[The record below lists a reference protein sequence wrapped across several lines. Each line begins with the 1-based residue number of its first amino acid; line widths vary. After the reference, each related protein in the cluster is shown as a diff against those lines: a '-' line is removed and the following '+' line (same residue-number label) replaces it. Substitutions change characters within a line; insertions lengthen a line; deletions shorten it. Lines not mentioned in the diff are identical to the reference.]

1 LRIGE
6 GEDLHNSYSG
16 LYDAALTDDALFA
29 LGASAGVQTV
39 VVRPRRKMDFPKLAL
54 DEKRLT
60 AAYTLLYPD
69 AAEDRAAA
77 WLCDNFHLLEQT
89 IRELELTWQRL
100 KELPRMSD
108 GEWAG
113 LPRAYRVAAA
123 VTGHTKGRVTEGS
136 LLSFVNAY
144 QTENPLTMDEIWA
157 LRPAALTALVKLCSM
172 EALECIKR
180 RSLERQAEKAADRL
194 LLAPA
199 AAAAKQIRRLPLKHA
214 AFSARLWVRLR
225 ETDRLDALISELARL
240 DLTPE
245 GVAEQAHR
253 GGMQSAL
260 ILQNAIT
267 AIRELGKSDWE
278 RFFCMASKVEQT
290 LSEDPV
296 YRLMDDPSK
305 SYCRECVKRLAK
317 KTKTAEVSVARTA
330 MALAETGEDERSR
343 HACWWIAGD
352 GMPALKA
359 ALLGSDVRAAIE
371 DSTRQAESTAQKQK
385 EAQTP
390 ATKAVARF
398 PRRNSRNL
406 LIFLG
411 VTLAVQYAI
420 LTLCWAVSGSPWAV
434 LLSIPAGVAGWT
446 IAQDLVI
453 RCASR
458 LVHVRRLPRFA
469 FSDGIPDRCRTLLTV
484 TALVDSPERAKEL
497 VRTLD
502 VHSRA
507 CNREKNIYYC
517 LLCDLPEA
525 KTPTTPEDAAIIKAI
540 REGIAELNE
549 EAGERLFF
557 ALIRPRVKNSQGVY
571 TGHERKR
578 GALMW
583 LNERILSGKG
593 DDIPG
598 GIAYVLTLD
607 ADTRLPHGAAKRLIG
622 AIAHPQNAPAIDES
636 GKLTGHALIAP
647 RVEHTATGAAKSAFA
662 RLFSGSAGLDSYSAA
677 VSEFF
682 FDVFGEGNYCG
693 KGIYDVKAFS
703 AALAGRIKDERVL
716 SHDLLEGCYAKAGF
730 ASDVAV
736 YDDHPARYLPFM
748 KREHRWI
755 RGDWQLLP
763 FIFGKSGLN
772 ALSRYKMTDNLRR
785 SLVMPAA
792 ALVLLF
798 APLVEHAWAYSLI
811 ALLSICMGY
820 LVDMVRDALRTRDA
834 VARLFDSYESVKLAA
849 KKLVFK
855 LSVLPFEG
863 CVALSAIGLS
873 LWRTLVSHKNML
885 QWVTAAQADRTAE
898 RSLAGYYRAMLAA
911 PVTGTALAVLSIR
924 TGAWVSLALS
934 ALWWAGPYLAHA
946 LSRPAQ
952 AAQLSEKDRA
962 YLREIARQSYAF
974 FAENAPNGLPPDN
987 IQIYPKAAPREHTS
1001 PTNIGMALIAP
1012 LCAYFLGIIGEEEL
1026 KERTDR
1032 TLSAVERAEKWHGHL
1047 YNWMDIN
1054 TLRPI
1059 APLFVS
1065 SVDSGNLAASL
1076 LVLQGHFG
1084 GDGLGRRAARLLAD
1098 MDFAKLFDDEV
1109 KLFSIGMDCKSGKLS
1124 NSHYDL
1130 LASEARLLSFVTIAL
1145 GAVDASHW
1153 FRLARPLTA
1162 IDGRRLLISWSGTMF
1177 EYLLPVI
1184 YTGTVKHTLLGESMA
1199 NAVAVQRAA
1208 AKGTPWGVSES
1219 GHYAFDLQM
1228 NYQYRAFGLE
1238 GVGVR
1243 PTRSDRVIAPYATA
1257 LAAMEDP
1264 KAAAENLR
1272 ALEELGARGKYGFY
1286 EALDFTPERV
1296 GSGRRVVMSFM
1307 AHHVGMTLAALANA
1321 LCDNALVKAFMA
1333 VPGVEAASLLL
1344 EEKLPD
1350 RTIIMRQYSRALPQK
1365 ASGTYDEL
1373 APLCVVPEGAYPEFC
1388 FLTGGARIAAATD
1401 GRAKITFKQ
1410 GERKVLFCPFE
1421 EDNVRGE
1428 PSVAIYVNGQPT
1440 FGDAVL
1446 SAHSIAFSKKLD
1458 GLSVKTELLAP
1469 PDETAA
1475 VWLVTVK
1482 NESESEKRA
1491 EVFAYAAVA
1500 LMTLEEYRAHKAFH
1514 KLFITA
1520 QQPDG
1525 NTLFFVKNDRN
1536 SENRAALYARLLCD
1550 GPVEAAT
1557 DRYDCVG
1564 RGNGIKNPAFLHLGV
1579 PKSGVRETPLEPC
1592 ALFRTEAAIA
1602 PGRTK
1607 TFAFV
1612 LAAGDEAEAKR
1623 SMGAYC
1629 SIVDALDALDVC
1641 AMYARARLKFLGL
1654 DGERAN
1660 ALRKRLSALLFPPP
1674 PGQDRLRALQQ
1685 NNLGRHALWRLGISG
1700 DHPVAFAEVE
1710 TAKDYPKAKQL
1721 ADLCRYASLCGEEFD
1736 AVFLSSEPAG
1746 YGRPVAEELCR
1757 ISCGLAR
1764 ARVFSRQDLSE
1775 EEIRLLRALDSS
1787 SDKRPKKREKPK
1799 RMPGGQH
1806 ALAVKTPRLCHFN
1819 GIGGFDGQEYVLR
1832 LKDNL
1837 APAPWSNV
1845 LAMEGFGAIVT
1856 ESGGGFT
1863 WAKNSALF
1871 KLTPHSNDPVDG
1883 RNGETFAIR
1892 DEETGAVFSPVPDGK
1907 GEYTVRHGYGFTEF
1921 TCGKE
1926 ALYTKL
1932 TAFVSKGAKCWK
1944 LELTNPL
1951 SKTRQISVYFCAE
1964 WLLGPSVPDRT
1975 LFAWESGGVLLCRAG
1990 GEKSVAYVCL
2000 DGADWTCSREDF
2012 FGRSAPLLGAELQ
2025 RQMGGGGDACA
2036 AFHKRVAVGP
2046 GETVA
2051 LAVVIGCA
2059 EGEAEA
2065 VRAAKSFEPELE
2077 LKNVRQF
2084 WKEKLGRLRVK
2095 TGNEAFDR
2103 MMNGWLLYQVY
2114 ASRLLSRAGWWQT
2127 GGAFGFRD
2135 QLQDVLALL
2144 EVDPARVREQLLL
2157 CAAHQYESG
2166 DVQHWW
2172 HPPYTGVRTRIS
2184 DDRLFLPY
2192 VAACYAKATGDE
2204 AVFDEVVPYLKDV
2217 PIPENRHDVYHEAEL
2232 SDRRGTLREHCLKAI
2247 WASLRTGEH
2256 GLPLMGAGDW
2266 NDGMDAVGSR
2276 SKGESVWLGWFTA
2289 AVIDAFLPYC
2299 GGEDRKTLKR
2309 KAEELRVA
2317 LDKHGWDG
2325 EWYKRAYF
2333 DDGSPLGSREN
2344 SECRIDLISQ
2354 AWSAL
2359 ADGPKKRVEA
2369 ALSAA
2374 KRLLVDRQAG
2384 IVKLLDPPL
2393 QRQLPKAGYIQSYG
2407 RGLREN
2413 GGQYTH
2419 AAAWL
2424 ILALIKTG
2432 RAEEAAEL
2440 FSMLNPI
2447 RHSDNPIICAI
2458 YRGEPYVMAGDVY
2471 DGDWPGRAGWTWY
2484 TGSAA
2489 WMYRAGLA
2497 LLGLR
2502 KEGGRMWLSGGAE
2515 RFADCE
2521 VEFDGKKVERLEGE
2535 RATNSAPPDE

>member
-1 LRIGE
+1 M
-6 GEDLHNSYSG
+6 HNSYSG

-39 VVRPRRKMDFPKLAL
+39 VVRPRRKMDFPKLSL

-60 AAYTLLYPD
+60 AAYTCLYPD
-69 AAEDRAAA
+69 AAEDKAAA

-89 IRELELTWQRL
+89 IRELELNWQRL
-100 KELPRMSD
+100 RELPRMAD

-123 VTGHTKGRVTEGS
+123 VTGHTKGRVTEGA

-144 QTENPLTMDEIWA
+144 QAENPLTMDEIWA
-157 LRPAALTALVKLCSM
+157 LKPAALTALVKLCSM
-172 EALECIKR
+172 EALECIR
-180 RSLERQAEKAADRL
+180 RQSMERQAEKAADRL
-194 LLAPA
+194 LMAPA
-199 AAAAKQIRRLPLKHA
+199 STAVKNIRRMPLENA

-225 ETDRLDALISELARL
+225 ETDRVDALISELARL

-253 GGMQSAL
+253 GSMQSAL

-278 RFFCMASKVEQT
+278 RFFCMASRVEQT
-290 LSEDPV
+290 LAADPV

-305 SYCRECVKRLAK
+305 SYCRECVKRIAK
-317 KTKTAEVSVARTA
+317 KTRSAEVSVSRTA
-330 MALAETGEDERSR
+330 MALAETGKDERSR
-343 HACWWIAGD
+343 HACWWITGD
-352 GMPALKA
+352 GAPALKA
-359 ALLGSDVRAAIE
+359 ALLGSDVHAAIE
-371 DSTRQAESTAQKQK
+371 DNTQQADSTTKKQE
-385 EAQTP
+385 EARTP
-390 ATKAVARF
+390 STKAVARF

-411 VTLAVQYAI
+411 VTLAVQYVI
-420 LTLCWAVSGSPWAV
+420 LTLCWIISGSAWAM

-469 FSDGIPDRCRTLLTV
+469 FADGIPDKCRTLLTV

-507 CNREKNIYYC
+507 CGREKNIYYC

-525 KTPTTPEDAAIIKAI
+525 KTPKTPEDGPIIKAI
-540 REGIAELNE
+540 REGIAELNQ
-549 EAGERLFF
+549 EAGERLFY
-557 ALIRPRVKNSQGVY
+557 ALIRPRTKNSQGIY

-583 LNERILSGKG
+583 LNDLILSGKC
-593 DDIPG
+593 DDIPSG
-598 GIAYVLTLD
+598 VVYVLTLD

-622 AIAHPQNAPAIDES
+622 ALAHPQNAPEIDKH

-647 RVEHTATGAAKSAFA
+647 RVEHTATGAAKTAFA
-662 RLFSGSAGLDSYSAA
+662 RLFSGNAGLDSYSSA

-682 FDVFGEGNYCG
+682 FDAFGEGNYCG

-703 AALAGRIKDERVL
+703 AVLSGRIKDERVL

-792 ALVLLF
+792 AAVLLF
-798 APLVEHAWAYSLI
+798 APLVENAWGYAVI

-820 LVDMVRDALRTRDA
+820 LVDMFRDALRTRDA

-849 KKLVFK
+849 WRLLFK
-855 LSVLPFEG
+855 LSVLPYEG
-863 CVALSAIGLS
+863 CMALSAIGLS

-911 PVTGTALAVLSIR
+911 PVVGTALAVISILN
-924 TGAWVSLALS
+924 GAWISLALS
-934 ALWWAGPYLAHA
+934 ALWWMGPYFACT
-946 LSRPAQ
+946 LSKPAQ
-952 AAQLSEKDRA
+952 GPKLSEEDRA
-962 YLREIARQSYAF
+962 YLLEIARQSYAF
-974 FAENAPNGLPPDN
+974 FSENSPNGLPPDN
-987 IQIYPKAAPREHTS
+987 IQIYPRTTPKEHTS

-1012 LCAYFLGIIGEEEL
+1012 LCAFYLGVIGEEEL
-1026 KERTDR
+1026 REKTDR
-1032 TLSAVERAEKWHGHL
+1032 TLSAIERAEKWHGHL
-1047 YNWMDIN
+1047 YNWMDIIA
-1054 TLRPI
+1054 LRPI
-1059 APLFVS
+1059 PPLFVS

-1076 LVLQGHFG
+1076 LVIQGHFG
-1084 GDGLGRRAARLLAD
+1084 KDELGERAKRLLAE
-1098 MDFAKLFDDEV
+1098 MDFSKLYDDEV

-1130 LASEARLLSFVTIAL
+1130 LASEARLLSFVTIAT

-1184 YTGTVKHTLLGESMA
+1184 YTGAVKHTLLGESMA
-1199 NAVAVQRAA
+1199 NAVAVQRSA

-1219 GHYAFDLQM
+1219 GYYAFDLQM

-1238 GVGVR
+1238 GAGVR
-1243 PTRSDRVIAPYATA
+1243 PSRNDKVIAPYATA

-1264 KAAAENLR
+1264 RVAAENLR

-1296 GSGRRVVMSFM
+1296 GSGRRLVMSFM
-1307 AHHVGMTLAALANA
+1307 AHHVGMTLASITNA
-1321 LCDNALVKAFMA
+1321 LCDNAIVKAFMA
-1333 VPGVEAASLLL
+1333 VPGVQAASLLL

-1350 RTIIMRQYSRALPQK
+1350 RTIIMRRYSRALPK
-1365 ASGTYDEL
+1365 KTFGTYDDL
-1373 APLCVVPEGAYPEFC
+1373 APLCAVAEGAYPEYC

-1440 FGDAVL
+1440 YGDAVI
-1446 SAHSIAFSKKLD
+1446 SAHSIAFNQKRD
-1458 GLSVKTELLAP
+1458 GLAIKTELLAP

-1475 VWLVTVK
+1475 VWLVTLK
-1482 NESESEKRA
+1482 NETEGEKKA
-1491 EVFAYAAVA
+1491 EIYAYAAVA
-1500 LMTLEEYRAHKAFH
+1500 LMTIEEYRAHKAFH
-1514 KLFITA
+1514 KLFVTA
-1520 QQPDG
+1520 QRTDD
-1525 NTLFFVKNDRN
+1525 NTLCFTKNDRN
-1536 SENRAALYARLLCD
+1536 TENRAFLWARLLWE

-1564 RGNGIKNPAFLHLGV
+1564 RGNGFKKPAFLTQGV
-1579 PKSGVRETPLEPC
+1579 PKSGVRKTPLEPC
-1592 ALFRTEAAIA
+1592 ALFRTEAVIP

-1607 TFAFV
+1607 TLAFV

-1623 SMGAYC
+1623 SISAFSG
-1629 SIVDALDALDVC
+1629 IVNALDALDAC
-1641 AMYARARLKFLGL
+1641 SMYARVRLKFLGFDAEL
-1654 DGERAN
+1654 AN
-1660 ALRKRLSALLFPPP
+1660 AMRKKLSALLFPSP
-1674 PGQDRLRALQQ
+1674 PGPERLKALSE
-1685 NNLGRHALWRLGISG
+1685 NGLGRRALWRLGISG
-1700 DHPVAFAEVE
+1700 DAPIALAEVE
-1710 TAKDYPKAKQL
+1710 SAKDYPRARQL
-1721 ADLCRYASLCGEEFD
+1721 SDLCRYAALCGEEFD
-1736 AVFLSSEPAG
+1736 AVFLSNEPAG
-1746 YGRPVAEELCR
+1746 YGKPVAEELSR

-1764 ARVFSRQDLSE
+1764 AKVFSRHDLSE

-1787 SDKRPKKREKPK
+1787 QDKRPKKREKP
-1799 RMPGGQH
+1799 RRLPNGQH
-1806 ALAVKTPRLCHFN
+1806 ALALKTPRLCHFN

-1832 LKDNL
+1832 LKDQL

-1845 LAMEGFGAIVT
+1845 LAVEGFGAIVT

-1883 RNGETFAIR
+1883 QNGETFAIR
-1892 DEETGAVFSPVPDGK
+1892 DEETGAVFSPCPDGC
-1907 GEYTVRHGYGFTEF
+1907 GEYVVRHGYGYTEF

-1926 ALYTKL
+1926 ALYTRL

-1951 SKTRQISVYFCAE
+1951 SKPRQISVYFCAE
-1964 WLLGPSVPDRT
+1964 WLLGSSVPDRT
-1975 LFAWESGGVLLCRAG
+1975 LFAFEQDGVLLCRAG
-1990 GEKSVAYVCL
+1990 GEQGYAYAYL
-2000 DGADWTCSREDF
+2000 DGAEWTCSREEF
-2012 FGRSAPLLGAELQ
+2012 FGRNAPLLGAKLQ
-2025 RQMGGGGDACA
+2025 KQSGGGSDACA
-2036 AFHKRVAVGP
+2036 AFLKTISIEP
-2046 GETVA
+2046 GGTA
-2051 LAVVIGCA
+2051 NLAVLIGYA
-2059 EGEAEA
+2059 ESAAEA
-2065 VRAAKSFEPELE
+2065 VRAAKCFKPELE
-2077 LKNVRQF
+2077 LKKTRQF
-2084 WKEKLGRLRVK
+2084 WQEKLGRLRVK
-2095 TGNEAFDR
+2095 TGDEAFDR

-2114 ASRLLSRAGWWQT
+2114 ASRLISRAGWWQT

-2135 QLQDVLALL
+2135 QLQDVLALI
-2144 EVDPARVREQLLL
+2144 EIDQARVREQLLL

-2184 DDRLFLPY
+2184 DDRLFLPF
-2192 VAACYAKATGDE
+2192 VAAQYAKATGDE
-2204 AVFDEVVPYLKDV
+2204 GVFEEVVPYLKDV
-2217 PIPENRHDVYHEAEL
+2217 PIPENKHDLYHEAQPSEQK
-2232 SDRRGTLREHCLKAI
+2232 GTLREHCLNAI
-2247 WASLRTGEH
+2247 YASLRTGEH
-2256 GLPLMGAGDW
+2256 GLPLMGTGDW
-2266 NDGMDAVGSR
+2266 NDGMDTVGDKGR
-2276 SKGESVWLGWFTA
+2276 GESVWLGWFTVA
-2289 AVIDAFLPYC
+2289 AIDAFLPYC
-2299 GGEDRKTLKR
+2299 DGEDRKALKR

-2317 LDKHGWDG
+2317 LEKHGWDG
-2325 EWYKRAYF
+2325 EWYRRAYF

-2344 SECRIDLISQ
+2344 KECRIDLISQ

-2359 ADGPKKRVEA
+2359 AEGPKKRTET

-2374 KRLLVDRQAG
+2374 KKLLIDRQAG
-2384 IVKLLDPPL
+2384 IIKLLDPPL
-2393 QRQLPKAGYIQSYG
+2393 QHQLPRAGYIQSYG
-2407 RGLREN
+2407 LGLREN

-2440 FSMLNPI
+2440 FSMINPI

-2497 LLGLR
+2497 LIGFK
-2502 KEGGRMWLSGGAE
+2502 KEGSRVWLSGGAE
-2515 RFADCE
+2515 RFIDCE
-2521 VEFDGKKVERLEGE
+2521 VEFDGKKVERMQEQ
-2535 RATNSAPPDE
+2535 